1 MAPFGILLHVPRAT
15 KKLDSFPRE
24 ISSAISRPAEKRS
37 YFDWKIGER
46 LERSPV
52 EQRAKIIRMEEMVVC
67 ILFRQEDLLPTLL
80 RFVLILG
87 QKMSGGRM
95 VNGSRNGRWNG
106 VSYFH
111 SLSLVARHFYLGL
124 KFYNM

>member
-52 EQRAKIIRMEEMVVC
+52 EQRTKIIRMEEMVMC
-67 ILFRQEDLLPTLL
+67 ILFRPRGLITNFASFCSYFGTKDVRWEDGKWIEKWT
-80 RFVLILG
+80 V
-87 QKMSGGRM
+87 KH
-95 VNGSRNGRWNG
+95 

-111 SLSLVARHFYLGL
+111 SLSLVARHFHSGL